1 MIERN
6 IAYRMWRRKKTAA
19 DRQRYKTLRKQVNY
33 LIREAKRL
41 YMKLYLDPNLS
52 KEILWR
58 NLDFVGAETAT
69 ENELVFSPDQL
80 NSFFTST
87 QNSATRN
94 RRIENDEG
102 LNGFAFSNTFDLGT
116 LFIKSNQTQL
126 GCMVCRSSSLSLFS
140 RKYWTVVTH
149 IFNTIL
155 ATSVHPTAWKTS
167 KIMPIA
173 KKSEPINMLDYRLIS
188 VLLTLFRQ
196 R

>member
-173 KKSEPINMLDYRLIS
+173 KKANLLIC
-188 VLLTLFRQ
+188 
-196 R
+196 